1 MFLVIA
7 WPPGIQRT
15 SYFIDY
21 LHGSLDL
28 KKIKALEAFDFWRKS
43 KGEVIIICN
52 ALKVL
57 DPKG

>member
-21 LHGSLDL
+21 LHGSLEKKISFQDL
-28 KKIKALEAFDFWRKS
+28 KKFKALQAFDFWRNRFQVR
-43 KGEVIIICN
+43 ER
-52 ALKVL
+52 L
-57 DPKG
+57 